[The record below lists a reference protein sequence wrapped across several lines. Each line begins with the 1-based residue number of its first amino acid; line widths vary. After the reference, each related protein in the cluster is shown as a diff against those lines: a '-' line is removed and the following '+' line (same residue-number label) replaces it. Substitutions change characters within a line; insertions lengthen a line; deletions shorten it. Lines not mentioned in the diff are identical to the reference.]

1 LQPNTEF
8 AIRDYNFAGKTDGSE
23 RGLFALAKGAMR
35 TVTGLI
41 GRVNKN
47 RYAISTPTATIGIR
61 GTGGRIEILNDG
73 STLVNGTSGIW
84 TLSNPAGTID
94 VPAGVS
100 ARAPRTP
107 NQPPQQ
113 TSEQPKAGPAQPP
126 APPVFKA
133 GDQRTSTGEPA
144 SLCGTGITLTG
155 ICPPMA
161 VNPNPPLL
169 TGSGYHVSYAYGA
182 MAVTGAPASGINS
195 SPAATATFDAVGHM
209 TQFSGGL
216 NSAAFTG
223 THMEFGTS
231 GGLVAWGRWIGPATV
246 VDGSPGPGPVAGF
259 NPGANQGYH
268 YVVGLPATG
277 MPTTGSASFTFLGAT
292 KPTGTDGSFAP
303 GTFSGTMS
311 VNFGPSTGTV
321 NLTASLAFS
330 GFAYNFTTSS
340 VSYTNTAFTGTMTGT
355 ASGAVP
361 AAYTCSGGCTATVN
375 GAFLG
380 AGAAYAGYAYRMPTG
395 PTQSVVGAAVFKK

>member
-1 LQPNTEF
+1 
-8 AIRDYNFAGKTDGSE
+8 
-23 RGLFALAKGAMR
+23 
-35 TVTGLI
+35 
-41 GRVNKN
+41 
-47 RYAISTPTATIGIR
+47 
-61 GTGGRIEILNDG
+61 
-73 STLVNGTSGIW
+73 
-84 TLSNPAGTID
+84 
-94 VPAGVS
+94 
-100 ARAPRTP
+100 
-107 NQPPQQ
+107 
-113 TSEQPKAGPAQPP
+113 
-126 APPVFKA
+126 
-133 GDQRTSTGEPA
+133 
-144 SLCGTGITLTG
+144 
-155 ICPPMA
+155 MA